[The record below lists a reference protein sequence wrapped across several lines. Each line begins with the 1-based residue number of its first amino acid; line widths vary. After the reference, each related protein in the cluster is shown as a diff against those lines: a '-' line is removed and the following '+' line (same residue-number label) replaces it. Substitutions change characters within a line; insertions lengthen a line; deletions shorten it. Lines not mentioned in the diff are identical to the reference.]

1 MAIISAKTA
10 ILFRACFLWSLGY
23 MLVTSPNKVVH
34 HPLVVILGQALGLP
48 EVNIRKNNPLV
59 GLLAVVLATS
69 GLIDIPLLAVK
80 GTSYLTVNSV
90 VSEYTSQIFILY
102 ANLLT

>member
-10 ILFRACFLWSLGY
+10 ILFRSCFLWSLGY
-23 MLVTSPNKVVH
+23 MLVANPNKVVH

-80 GTSYLTVNSV
+80 GPSYLTVNSV
-90 VSEYTSQIFILY
+90 VSKYINQNFMLC